1 MAPSIA
7 QIIKDSEFTEELVE
21 RIAFREVK
29 PPLEV
34 VPYNPQW
41 PEDFKTIKQQ
51 ILSALGNETV
61 ISINHVGSTSI
72 PNLPA
77 KDIIDID
84 LVVLDIT
91 NESSYVS
98 ALENAGFKFLLR
110 EPHWHN
116 HRFFYSYKPY
126 AVNLHVWGPECPEA
140 IRHQIFRQRLLDCP
154 EDMAEYLKAKEMAAS
169 QIGQSGGNMQDYNW
183 LKEDTIRKILRNAFR
198 DLGYIS

>member
-1 MAPSIA
+1 MAPNIA
-7 QIIKDSEFTEELVE
+7 DIIKDTDFKEELVE

-41 PEDFKTIKQQ
+41 PQIFEIIKQQ
-51 ILSALGNETV
+51 ILTALGDKVV

-72 PNLPA
+72 PGLPA
-77 KDIIDID
+77 KDTIDID
-84 LVVLDIT
+84 LEVFDIA
-91 NESSYVS
+91 NEASYVTP
-98 ALENAGFKFLLR
+98 LETAGFKFLLR
-110 EPHWHN
+110 EPHWHD
-116 HRFFYSYKPY
+116 HRFFYAYEPY
-126 AVNLHVWGPECPEA
+126 AVNLHVWGPECPEV

-169 QIGQSGGNMQDYNW
+169 QIGESGGNMQDYNW

-198 DLGYIS
+198 RLGYIS